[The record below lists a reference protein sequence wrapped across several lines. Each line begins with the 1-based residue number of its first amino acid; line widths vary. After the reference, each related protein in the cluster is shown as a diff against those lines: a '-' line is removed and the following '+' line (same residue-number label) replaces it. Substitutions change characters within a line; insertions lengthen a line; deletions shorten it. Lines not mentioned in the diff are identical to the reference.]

1 MRKLYLAL
9 SDDSDVVSVLVLAL
23 CAQVQ
28 AMRLV
33 ELEQTQQHLFHFHF
47 GLGCERTH
55 SALGSEALHK
65 TQKIKHVEQKF
76 YFRYHIRLCSS
87 YLQLFCI
94 TFLLDR
100 WTLHVVRV
108 E

>member
-65 TQKIKHVEQKF
+65 TPKLSMYSKF
-76 YFRYHIRLCSS
+76 FISG
-87 YLQLFCI
+87 I
-94 TFLLDR
+94 I
-100 WTLHVVRV
+100 
-108 E
+108 